1 MYPLLIEMDTNKMI
15 KVTKFIWVVMMQWM
29 NPYTQNSSIHFKK
42 DNAWILSIQLEVYS
56 ITPLWFW
63 IFCDLPLYQETWRL
77 I

>member
-1 MYPLLIEMDTNKMI
+1 MDTNKII

-29 NPYTQNSSIHFKK
+29 NPYTHNSSIHFKN
-42 DNAWILSIQLEVYS
+42 DSAWILSIQLEVYS

-63 IFCDLPLYQETWRL
+63 GFCDLPLYQETWGL